1 MDIDAIKKAFEE
13 KKYKFQYFATSDEA
27 ARYLNQEVDHKTVGF
42 GDSQTLKELGL
53 FELLSSHNEVH
64 SPMHTKLGETFY
76 DAAKAAMFTDVFFT
90 SVNGASISGEL
101 VNIDGTGNRIAGS
114 LFCHK
119 KVYFV
124 LGKNK
129 IMPTLTEAVSRAR
142 NVAAPANAKRLGKK
156 TPCAI
161 NGDHCYNCNSPDR
174 ICNAILLYTH
184 KMQEIDAEVILIG
197 QDLGL

>member
-13 KKYKFQYFATSDEA
+13 KKYKFQYFATADEA

-64 SPMHTKLGETFY
+64 SPMHTKQGETFC

-129 IMPTLTEAVSRAR
+129 IMPTLAEAVSRAR